1 LKDGGDKLAFVSCAF
16 LGLRLGFAAD
26 RGRQLRFSCSVF
38 QSAVAIDKTMPNDG
52 ELLRRYAANGDQAAF
67 AEVVRRH
74 LDGVFAAALRRVGGD
89 VQFAEDVAQQV
100 FVALARK
107 AASVA
112 EIPCVGAW
120 LHTTTRHEAANVV
133 RRERRRKARELRA
146 QVMNELEN
154 NTVATD
160 WKRIAPMLDAA
171 IDQLTESD
179 RAAIVLRFI
188 ERRGFA
194 EIGGM
199 LQVSADA
206 ARMRVERAL
215 DKLRD
220 RLRSRGV
227 TSTAMALGLALTAHA
242 APPAPVALAASVM
255 GTALAGAA
263 VATGVSPWL
272 AFMSLTKVQTGI
284 AATLLLAAGV
294 AFHSRRVAEAEH
306 TRQSAADT
314 ALTSAMTRLAELQ
327 RESREAAARRAELE
341 RQVAQARA
349 AQAGVRTNAPPAG
362 DAQLEIIRQQARAR
376 QMLART
382 HPEYQRLSREV
393 ARRDL
398 RRQYGPLYQT
408 LGLSETEVAQ
418 FEKAM
423 VDHDWQR
430 VDVESAARAQGVLDS
445 DPAIARWL
453 AEIDERRNAALRE
466 VWGAER
472 HARYQQYRYSEGI
485 RSEITGWMAGAL
497 YQTPTP
503 LTGPQAN
510 QLTEILTRHT
520 TPDEE
525 NRADRQGIR
534 WDAALGGARDVLHP
548 AQMEF
553 LQSMR
558 TQMTWRKAFYE
569 AIGSIEEK
577 PAAKKPTGG

>member
-1 LKDGGDKLAFVSCAF
+1 
-16 LGLRLGFAAD
+16 
-26 RGRQLRFSCSVF
+26 
-38 QSAVAIDKTMPNDG
+38 MPNDG
-52 ELLRRYAANGDQAAF
+52 ELLRRYAANCDQDAF

-107 AASVA
+107 TAAVA

-120 LHTTTRHEAANVV
+120 LYTTTRHEAANVV
-133 RRERRRKARELRA
+133 RRERRRKAREQSA
-146 QVMNELEN
+146 YAMNQLEN
-154 NTVATD
+154 DAVAMD
-160 WKRIAPMLDAA
+160 WKRIAPILDAA
-171 IDQLTESD
+171 IDQLTASD

-194 EIGGM
+194 EIGAT

-227 TSTAMALGLALTAHA
+227 TSTAVALGLALTAHA
-242 APPAPVALAASVM
+242 APPAPVAMAANVTS
-255 GTALAGAA
+255 TALAGAA

-272 AFMSLTKVQTGI
+272 VFMSLTKVQTGI
-284 AATLLLAAGV
+284 AAAVLLAAGV
-294 AFHSRRVAEAEH
+294 AFHGRRVADAEH
-306 TRQSAADT
+306 TRRSAAET
-314 ALTSAMTRLAELQ
+314 ALTSATARLAELQ

-341 RQVAQARA
+341 RQVAQART
-349 AQAGVRTNAPPAG
+349 AQAGSRAATPPVG

-398 RRQYGPLYQT
+398 WRQYGPLYQA
-408 LGLSETEVAQ
+408 LGLSVTEVAR
-418 FEKAM
+418 FEMAM

-430 VDVESAARAQGVLDS
+430 VDVESAARAQGLRDS
-445 DPAIARWL
+445 DPAIVKWL
-453 AEIDERRNAALRE
+453 AELEERREAALRE

-472 HARYQQYRYSEGI
+472 HARYQQYHYSEGI
-485 RSEITGWMAGAL
+485 RCEITDWMAGAL
-497 YQTPTP
+497 YQTRTP

-510 QLTEILTRHT
+510 RLTEILTRHT

-525 NRADRQGIR
+525 NHADRQGIR
-534 WDAALGGARDVLHP
+534 WDAALGEARDVLLP

-553 LQSMR
+553 LLAMR
-558 TQMTWRKAFYE
+558 TQMAWRKVFYE

-577 PAAKKPTGG
+577 PAAKKPNGG